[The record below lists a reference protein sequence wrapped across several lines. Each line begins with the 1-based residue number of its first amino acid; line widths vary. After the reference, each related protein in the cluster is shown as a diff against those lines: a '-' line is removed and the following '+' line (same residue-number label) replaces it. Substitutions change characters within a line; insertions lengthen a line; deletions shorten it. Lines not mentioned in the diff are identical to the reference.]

1 MRFYNATCFLHKSK
15 NYTLKIY
22 IIIYKC
28 ILYIYIMTIEE
39 AEYYWHQSTTMS
51 RLF

>member
-28 ILYIYIMTIEE
+28 ILYIYI
-39 AEYYWHQSTTMS
+39 YYDNRGS
-51 RLF
+51 RILLASKYNHV